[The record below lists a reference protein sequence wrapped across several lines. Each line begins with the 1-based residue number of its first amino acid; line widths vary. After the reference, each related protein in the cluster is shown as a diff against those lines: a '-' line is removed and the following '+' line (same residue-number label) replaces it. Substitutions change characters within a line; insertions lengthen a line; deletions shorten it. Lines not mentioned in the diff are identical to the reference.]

1 MDGRPVQ
8 NNRNPR
14 YGNRNNNRNNANNQE
29 NLPPPPPPGLGLS
42 QVDLMA
48 IATIVATTIQGLGN
62 TNANGNPPPPGPP
75 AHGVKYHYES
85 LRKNRTQT
93 FKGDPDPEVAQSW
106 LKNIE
111 TQLRLLEIPNEF
123 KVDVVTPFLE
133 VSAAKLWETVS
144 PALTADGPFTW
155 QQFREVFLKQYYPA
169 EVRLQKLSEFKN
181 FAQNLDMSV
190 VEYTSK
196 FNSLG
201 TYAPTIMA
209 DDTLK
214 MHRFKR
220 GLNSRIQS
228 ALAVYQPTSFADL
241 MGAAIR
247 AETDIKRREDENKNK
262 RPPSGQSFQGKQSF
276 KRPNQSSGTFKGV
289 SSSPTYQEA
298 KMCPICNNRHSG
310 ECRRKT
316 GACFNCGKLGHRIAD
331 CPEPK
336 KGAWSNTDTTPSKPK
351 ENKPN
356 ARVFAMT
363 QKEADDSNDI
373 LAGTILINEMPAYV
387 LFDCGATHSF
397 ISKRFTKKLRLI
409 PEILVEPFRVA
420 TPTSK
425 TIETHRVHRDCE
437 ICIND
442 HLFQAELIQLNMVEF
457 DAILGMNWLS
467 KNHAIVDC
475 RLKNVKLRAP
485 NQEEIVYYGKVKKQK
500 SLLSASQTLK
510 AMKSGEEVYL
520 AMLSEVKEGTTLAL
534 GEISVVQEFLDV
546 FPEELPGTIPDR
558 EVEFEINLVP
568 NATPI
573 SKAPYRMAP
582 AELKELKEQLQEL
595 LDKKQIRLSTSPWG
609 APVLFVKKKDGSM
622 RLCIDYR
629 ELNKITIKNKYPLP
643 RIDDL
648 FDQLKGATV
657 FSKLDLR
664 SGYHQLKV
672 KTNDIP
678 KTAFRTRYG
687 HYEFMV
693 MPFGLTNAPAAFMD
707 LMNRVFKP
715 FLDKF
720 VVVFID
726 DILVYSSSEEDHKEH
741 LRLTLQKLREKE
753 LYAKFKKCEFWL
765 KSVTFLGH
773 IISAAG
779 VSVDPKKVEAIM
791 DWSRPKNVTEIRS
804 FLGLAGYYRKFVER
818 FSSIA
823 IPLTKITQKNS
834 KFQWNE
840 ECEQSFETL
849 KKKLASTPV
858 LVLPT
863 EGKDFTIYSDA
874 SKRGLGCVLMQ
885 DGRVIAY
892 ASRQLKP
899 YEQNYPT
906 HDLELAAVVFALKI
920 WRHYLY
926 GAKCEIF
933 TDHQSLKYLF
943 TQKELNMRQ
952 RRWIELLKDYDL
964 TISYHPGKANKV
976 ADALSRKNISKV
988 ILASLSAQPCLRETI
1003 KISQDRDPTLVKL
1016 KQQAKEGKSSD
1027 LQTDDKGVVWMKG
1040 RLCVPDIQNLRQEVM
1055 SEAHKS
1061 KFSVHPGST
1070 KMY

>member
-1 MDGRPVQ
+1 MDGRPVR

-14 YGNRNNNRNNANNQE
+14 YGNRNNNRNNANNQG

-62 TNANGNPPPPGPP
+62 TNRHHQDLQHMGS
-75 AHGVKYHYES
+75 K
-85 LRKNRTQT
+85 
-93 FKGDPDPEVAQSW
+93 
-106 LKNIE
+106 
-111 TQLRLLEIPNEF
+111 
-123 KVDVVTPFLE
+123 
-133 VSAAKLWETVS
+133 VSAAKWWETVS
-144 PALTADGPFTW
+144 PALTADGSITW

-169 EVRLQKLSEFKN
+169 EVRLQKLSEFEN

-196 FNSLG
+196 FNSLR

-298 KMCPICNNRHSG
+298 KMCPICNNRHFG

-356 ARVFAMT
+356 ACVFAMT
-363 QKEADDSNDI
+363 QKEADDSNDVV
-373 LAGTILINEMPAYV
+373 AGTILINEMPAYV
-387 LFDCGATHSF
+387 LFDFGATHSF

-500 SLLSASQTLK
+500 SLLSASQTWK

-534 GEISVVQEFLDV
+534 EEI
-546 FPEELPGTIPDR
+546 P
-558 EVEFEINLVP
+558 
-568 NATPI
+568 
-573 SKAPYRMAP
+573 
-582 AELKELKEQLQEL
+582 
-595 LDKKQIRLSTSPWG
+595 
-609 APVLFVKKKDGSM
+609 
-622 RLCIDYR
+622 
-629 ELNKITIKNKYPLP
+629 
-643 RIDDL
+643 
-648 FDQLKGATV
+648 
-657 FSKLDLR
+657 
-664 SGYHQLKV
+664 
-672 KTNDIP
+672 
-678 KTAFRTRYG
+678 
-687 HYEFMV
+687 
-693 MPFGLTNAPAAFMD
+693 
-707 LMNRVFKP
+707 
-715 FLDKF
+715 
-720 VVVFID
+720 
-726 DILVYSSSEEDHKEH
+726 DHKEH

-804 FLGLAGYYRKFVER
+804 FLGLAGYYRKFVEG

-823 IPLTKITQKNS
+823 IPLTKLTQKNS

-906 HDLELAAVVFALKI
+906 HDLELAAVVDD
-920 WRHYLY
+920 
-926 GAKCEIF
+926 G
-933 TDHQSLKYLF
+933 
-943 TQKELNMRQ
+943 LN
-952 RRWIELLKDYDL
+952 
-964 TISYHPGKANKV
+964 S
-976 ADALSRKNISKV
+976 
-988 ILASLSAQPCLRETI
+988 
-1003 KISQDRDPTLVKL
+1003 
-1016 KQQAKEGKSSD
+1016 
-1027 LQTDDKGVVWMKG
+1027 
-1040 RLCVPDIQNLRQEVM
+1040 
-1055 SEAHKS
+1055 
-1061 KFSVHPGST
+1061 
-1070 KMY
+1070 